1 MMMITVWRP
10 RVEKTRSTKIR
21 RSRFLKR
28 NSARNKRRS
37 WPMRASPSRST
48 WREMDPISLMKKAT
62 SKRKERKISTAMKV
76 TTLAM
81 KKTKMMLTKKS
92 QARRNLVLSEQIH
105 SDALSSSAL
114 TNAQLLGIIIKV
126 TTRTELPK
134 VCALLAAAR
143 QHNI

>member
-1 MMMITVWRP
+1 
-10 RVEKTRSTKIR
+10 
-21 RSRFLKR
+21 
-28 NSARNKRRS
+28 
-37 WPMRASPSRST
+37 
-48 WREMDPISLMKKAT
+48 MDPISLMKKAT
-62 SKRKERKISTAMKV
+62 SKRKEKKISTAMKM